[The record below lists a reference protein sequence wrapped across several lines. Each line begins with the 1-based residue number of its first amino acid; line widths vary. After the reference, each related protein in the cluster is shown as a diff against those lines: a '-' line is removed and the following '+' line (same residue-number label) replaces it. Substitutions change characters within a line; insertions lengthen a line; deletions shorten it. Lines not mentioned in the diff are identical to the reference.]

1 MCTTIGILPQHK
13 ERYRLMKRIEEYD
26 ELLVATSDGE
36 EITIE
41 NNIDSVASAICK
53 YGLMGDITV
62 NTEDYIVLNTFGIYV
77 DRCCDSEYMEKLRPA
92 LVAKQL
98 EIEAEAFADNE
109 DEMEL

>member
-62 NTEDYIVLNTFGIYV
+62 NTEDYIVRYPYQQRQRRHI
-77 DRCCDSEYMEKLRPA
+77 LRSLGKA
-92 LVAKQL
+92 LLTVRVQ
-98 EIEAEAFADNE
+98 
-109 DEMEL
+109 